1 MKIKSMIKKTAS
13 LLMIMLF
20 SIAYISGCTDMD
32 NMPGKEGKLSIV
44 CTTFPQ
50 YDWVKN
56 IIKGKEDIFDV
67 TLIMDNG
74 ADLHNYQPTTEDMV
88 IIGASD
94 IFIYVGGES
103 DAWVDDALK
112 DTSNKNMSIINL
124 MDVLGENLYEEEV
137 IEGMTG
143 EAHSHTEDEAAHEDE
158 YDEHIWLSLKNAK
171 ILVQSIA
178 SYISDIDKEN
188 AGIYEDN
195 LTAYIALL
203 DELDEEYKDAVS
215 NAERNTILFGDRFAF
230 RYMIEDYG
238 IDYYAAFNGCSA
250 ETEASFETITY
261 LSGKLDELDLPVVFV
276 LENADTAVAQAVID
290 NTRDKNQT
298 IMTLN
303 SLQSVTVNDINDGVT
318 YIDVMKDNLEALRQ
332 ALY

>member
-1 MKIKSMIKKTAS
+1 MKIKCMIKKITS
-13 LLMIMLF
+13 LFTIMLF
-20 SIAYISGCTDMD
+20 SIAYMSGCTDIAD
-32 NMPGKEGKLSIV
+32 MPGKEGKLSIV

-112 DTSNKNMSIINL
+112 ETSNKNIVVINL
-124 MDVLGENLYEEEV
+124 MDVLGENVYEEEI
-137 IEGMTG
+137 IEGMTA
-143 EAHSHTEDEAAHEDE
+143 ENHNHTDDEHEDE

-178 SYISDIDKEN
+178 AQISVIDKEN

-195 LTAYIALL
+195 LTAYIASL
-203 DELDEEYKDAVS
+203 DELDEEYRDAVS

-230 RYMIEDYG
+230 RYMIEDYD

-261 LSGKLDELDLPVVFV
+261 LSGKLDELGLPVVFV

-290 NTRDKNQT
+290 NTRNKNQT

-303 SLQSVTVNDINDGVT
+303 SMQSVTTDDINAGVT
-318 YIDVMKDNLEALRQ
+318 YIDVMKDNLSALRQ